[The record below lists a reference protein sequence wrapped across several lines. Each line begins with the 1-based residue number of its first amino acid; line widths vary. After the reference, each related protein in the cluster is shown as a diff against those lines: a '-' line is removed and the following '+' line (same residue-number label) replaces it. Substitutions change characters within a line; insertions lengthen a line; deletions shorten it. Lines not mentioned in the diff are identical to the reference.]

1 MKIDIVLEDFLKE
14 VRFDLRRKWIDEEM
28 KVGNVEEKINLASQF
43 MTQISE

>member
-1 MKIDIVLEDFLKE
+1 MKTDIVLEDFLKE

-28 KVGNVEEKINLASQF
+28 KVGNVEKINLASQF

>member
-1 MKIDIVLEDFLKE
+1 MKTDIVLEDFLKE